1 MRFKESK
8 SICKGPEIDFS
19 SSITN
24 SLGLKEI
31 SIDVNEQGLCLGA
44 AIPNSSIYNRHQ
56 KLEYPNKSNDKNKKN
71 NDVTRYNITLDE
83 TGEVAFYG
91 DSGLDIIDESLK
103 EKIKRTQLYSYE
115 KNRQMKMNYE
125 RINAETDKFLEIYKL
140 SPNLKDEEYFKRRL
154 ESLSLKTYKRKTF
167 DKKEPSIKDAKKVLK
182 AEAKQKIN
190 SWRLLKQYIMR
201 KKYIEENMEDK
212 LTELNVEWQGEKIK
226 FEEQENKIES
236 ERNTSYIQEY
246 YEEKRSLELAIKGD
260 ERYIEGKT
268 GQWLETTV
276 LPLDF
281 ELAYEYRKSSL
292 LIDIKLPNIEEIPD
306 FRAIKLSKGVFRRED
321 KEKIDLREEYINC
334 VFGLAVFFSS
344 NLFNISP
351 KIKNIVMSGYS
362 NRLPKSQSSKQ
373 KQSKDEYIYS
383 IKFKRE
389 GFLGKNMSEVNPYD
403 FCRIFNHRC
412 KISEEKYM
420 DSIEPY

>member
-1 MRFKESK
+1 
-8 SICKGPEIDFS
+8 
-19 SSITN
+19 
-24 SLGLKEI
+24 
-31 SIDVNEQGLCLGA
+31 
-44 AIPNSSIYNRHQ
+44 
-56 KLEYPNKSNDKNKKN
+56 
-71 NDVTRYNITLDE
+71 
-83 TGEVAFYG
+83 
-91 DSGLDIIDESLK
+91 
-103 EKIKRTQLYSYE
+103 
-115 KNRQMKMNYE
+115 MKMNHE

-260 ERYIEGKT
+260 ERYIEEKT

-362 NRLPKSQSSKQ
+362 NRLSKSQSSKQ

-403 FCRIFNHRC
+403 FCRSFNHRC